1 MGLLELSSP
10 VAAVGAVTAVAV
22 AGCFLA
28 VVAPGEVPG
37 CWWARSWV

>member
-22 AGCFLA
+22 VGCFLA
-28 VVAPGEVPG
+28 VVALGEGPGRR
-37 CWWARSWV
+37 WACSWV